1 MARKV
6 LPRFSLP
13 LQPSA
18 YPQPGGRRA
27 CATPG
32 QARPSASRVVPSVRL
47 PEPLRCVPGFLV
59 LAMLGSAQGR
69 PAPFH
74 SSSIA
79 ASVSPAVSSPKPC
92 CSHEKD
98 REHAVRQARAL
109 WGYGVM
115 VDQPRESGERNGAE
129 GAWGGFAGGR
139 RRASAVL
146 LLPPF
151 DTRSG
156 RKRCRE
162 KEEGGKGCES
172 RRASGDRHSERSGT
186 TSSPSSG
193 DP

>member
-18 YPQPGGRRA
+18 YRQPGGRRS

-74 SSSIA
+74 SSSVA
-79 ASVSPAVSSPKPC
+79 ASVSPAVSPPKPC

-98 REHAVRQARAL
+98 REHAVSQTREPRLLGIRRHGGPAAGIGRKKRNRGSLGDSLEAGDELARLRFCRHSTPAAAEK
-109 WGYGVM
+109 M
-115 VDQPRESGERNGAE
+115 PGEG
-129 GAWGGFAGGR
+129 GGR
-139 RRASAVL
+139 ERLRVTTGLRRLSFGTV
-146 LLPPF
+146 
-151 DTRSG
+151 
-156 RKRCRE
+156 
-162 KEEGGKGCES
+162 
-172 RRASGDRHSERSGT
+172 GDNFLALQR
-186 TSSPSSG
+186 
-193 DP
+193 